1 MESDHDVKEFDVI
14 SIYVKARVAVA
25 RVAIGSIG
33 RVVAIYSISL

>member
-14 SIYVKARVAVA
+14 SVYFKARVTVA

-33 RVVAIYSISL
+33 RVVAIYSLSR